1 LREGHTR
8 SQDEAAP
15 RIGWE
20 DPGGLWNAST
30 LRMIIKR
37 PQLSPLTPFA
47 GTVLHE
53 VTPAKRGLGDV
64 NRDFEWVL
72 TDFPVRAAE
81 RAMR

>member
-1 LREGHTR
+1 
-8 SQDEAAP
+8 
-15 RIGWE
+15 
-20 DPGGLWNAST
+20 
-30 LRMIIKR
+30 MIIKR

-53 VTPAKRGLGDV
+53 VTQAKRGLGDV